1 MRSCPQFPQS
11 LIQVCPSAALSPLPV
26 SHILCIQSGGP
37 FQCLASRVGRLHQH
51 PSRNRVSFLNPF
63 SAPAV
68 LISSPKSLLYGLL
81 RTPPP
86 QFQVRV
92 SSLMPPAPP
101 SVRTLHCFS
110 HSWLTCQ
117 PYSDFCLDSG
127 KPVPDAHPSSPPRLG
142 KRSVPLRTSRF
153 QFRRPPAQLCTFP
166 SE

>member
-86 QFQVRV
+86 ISSTGFQFNATRTPQCED
-92 SSLMPPAPP
+92 SSLFLALLAHL
-101 SVRTLHCFS
+101 SALLRLLFG
-110 HSWLTCQ
+110 
-117 PYSDFCLDSG
+117 FGKAGSG
-127 KPVPDAHPSSPPRLG
+127 RSPVLPTEAGEEVS
-142 KRSVPLRTSRF
+142 
-153 QFRRPPAQLCTFP
+153 AA
-166 SE
+166 